1 MFDCP
6 YAVTTPN
13 PTTTPRSPVTVATTT
28 PATPFIGSG
37 SGSGSGDGDDD
48 DEDDLEDQDVTDDWQ
63 QIQIIE

>member
-1 MFDCP
+1 M
-6 YAVTTPN
+6 
-13 PTTTPRSPVTVATTT
+13 ATTT
-28 PATPFIGSG
+28 PATTFIGSG